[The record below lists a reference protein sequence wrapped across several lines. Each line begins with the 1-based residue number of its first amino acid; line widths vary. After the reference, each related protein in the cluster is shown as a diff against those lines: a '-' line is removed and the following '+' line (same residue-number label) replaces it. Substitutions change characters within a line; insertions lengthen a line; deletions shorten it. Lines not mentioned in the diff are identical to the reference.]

1 MTNPDGF
8 TRPLSEGP
16 TFSRGGM
23 PRNTFNVRAVLH
35 DSGGNIWI
43 GTLGQG
49 LLRLRADSN
58 DVREMER
65 FSERDGLSAQFVWCL
80 LEDREHNVWVGTQ
93 NGLNRFRDEKI
104 TTLTRREG
112 LASDDVDALAAG
124 PNGSVWA
131 STPNGVNRID
141 GAHRDLYLA
150 GTAIR
155 GLSIDKK
162 NTLWAGTN
170 RGIVRAKDGEWS
182 YLSMP
187 AKVRLQNVTVIEED
201 GENRVWLF
209 DDRGGFYRWADNRI
223 TDFSN
228 DSLLRGKSVLAARS
242 DGRGRVWLGLNEGGV
257 LLFDGSVFH
266 PYSESDGLAGG
277 SVNAVYIDDN
287 AAVWI
292 GTERGLSRFDG
303 LRFVTW
309 NASNGLPGER
319 VLWILSDNEGRI
331 WLGYS
336 TGVACITLSELDRAQ
351 KDPSHR
357 VVYSFLDDGDG
368 LKGNPDRR
376 WQSSAVRASS
386 GKLWFRTSEG
396 VAIIDPQD
404 LRRNLVRPPV
414 HVERL
419 VADGTVA
426 DVSHPV
432 RLPPLTREIEIDYTA
447 LSLAEP
453 RHVRFR
459 YKLDGF
465 DADWRDVGTRRQ
477 AFYTNLHP
485 HTYRFRVLACNND
498 GVWNESGATVDFDI
512 LPAFYQ
518 TGAFLLLCVLLLI
531 VLASGLYRLR
541 VWQVTSHL
549 RERFEERLKER
560 TRIAQELHDNLIQD
574 IMGISL
580 QIEVADELLP
590 HDFPAKQSIARA
602 LGLSKSALVAG
613 RRALNDLRSLPL
625 TATDLVKSFSQ
636 LANDLTKDASTKIHV
651 MVEGR
656 ERPLKALAGNDLL
669 QVGRQAITNAFQHS
683 RARRI
688 HVLLSYGGEEF
699 RIRVQDNGCGMS
711 QEVLN
716 SHREGHYGMAGMQ
729 ERAQRLGGTMSI
741 TSRIGEGTEVDLWV
755 SAHLVYQGD
764 LPHSGSPL
772 AAKWHYLTE
781 RLGMRIAKPPKRSL
795 DTPTENGPQT
805 GKGESNS

>member
-1 MTNPDGF
+1 
-8 TRPLSEGP
+8 
-16 TFSRGGM
+16 
-23 PRNTFNVRAVLH
+23 
-35 DSGGNIWI
+35 
-43 GTLGQG
+43 
-49 LLRLRADSN
+49 
-58 DVREMER
+58 
-65 FSERDGLSAQFVWCL
+65 
-80 LEDREHNVWVGTQ
+80 
-93 NGLNRFRDEKI
+93 
-104 TTLTRREG
+104 
-112 LASDDVDALAAG
+112 
-124 PNGSVWA
+124 
-131 STPNGVNRID
+131 
-141 GAHRDLYLA
+141 
-150 GTAIR
+150 
-155 GLSIDKK
+155 
-162 NTLWAGTN
+162 
-170 RGIVRAKDGEWS
+170 
-182 YLSMP
+182 
-187 AKVRLQNVTVIEED
+187 
-201 GENRVWLF
+201 
-209 DDRGGFYRWADNRI
+209 
-223 TDFSN
+223 
-228 DSLLRGKSVLAARS
+228 
-242 DGRGRVWLGLNEGGV
+242 
-257 LLFDGSVFH
+257 
-266 PYSESDGLAGG
+266 
-277 SVNAVYIDDN
+277 
-287 AAVWI
+287 
-292 GTERGLSRFDG
+292 
-303 LRFVTW
+303 
-309 NASNGLPGER
+309 
-319 VLWILSDNEGRI
+319 
-331 WLGYS
+331 
-336 TGVACITLSELDRAQ
+336 
-351 KDPSHR
+351 
-357 VVYSFLDDGDG
+357 
-368 LKGNPDRR
+368 
-376 WQSSAVRASS
+376 
-386 GKLWFRTSEG
+386 
-396 VAIIDPQD
+396 
-404 LRRNLVRPPV
+404 
-414 HVERL
+414 
-419 VADGTVA
+419 
-426 DVSHPV
+426 
-432 RLPPLTREIEIDYTA
+432 
-447 LSLAEP
+447 
-453 RHVRFR
+453 
-459 YKLDGF
+459 
-465 DADWRDVGTRRQ
+465 
-477 AFYTNLHP
+477 
-485 HTYRFRVLACNND
+485 
-498 GVWNESGATVDFDI
+498 VDFDV

-518 TGAFLLLCVLLLI
+518 TRAFLLLCVLLLI

>member
-1 MTNPDGF
+1 
-8 TRPLSEGP
+8 
-16 TFSRGGM
+16 
-23 PRNTFNVRAVLH
+23 
-35 DSGGNIWI
+35 
-43 GTLGQG
+43 
-49 LLRLRADSN
+49 
-58 DVREMER
+58 
-65 FSERDGLSAQFVWCL
+65 
-80 LEDREHNVWVGTQ
+80 
-93 NGLNRFRDEKI
+93 
-104 TTLTRREG
+104 
-112 LASDDVDALAAG
+112 
-124 PNGSVWA
+124 
-131 STPNGVNRID
+131 
-141 GAHRDLYLA
+141 
-150 GTAIR
+150 
-155 GLSIDKK
+155 
-162 NTLWAGTN
+162 
-170 RGIVRAKDGEWS
+170 
-182 YLSMP
+182 MP
-187 AKVRLQNVTVIEED
+187 AQGRLQNVTVIEED

-518 TGAFLLLCVLLLI
+518 TRAFLLLCVLLLI

-656 ERPLKALAGNDLL
+656 ERP
-669 QVGRQAITNAFQHS
+669 
-683 RARRI
+683 
-688 HVLLSYGGEEF
+688 
-699 RIRVQDNGCGMS
+699 
-711 QEVLN
+711 
-716 SHREGHYGMAGMQ
+716 
-729 ERAQRLGGTMSI
+729 
-741 TSRIGEGTEVDLWV
+741 
-755 SAHLVYQGD
+755 
-764 LPHSGSPL
+764 
-772 AAKWHYLTE
+772 
-781 RLGMRIAKPPKRSL
+781 
-795 DTPTENGPQT
+795 
-805 GKGESNS
+805 